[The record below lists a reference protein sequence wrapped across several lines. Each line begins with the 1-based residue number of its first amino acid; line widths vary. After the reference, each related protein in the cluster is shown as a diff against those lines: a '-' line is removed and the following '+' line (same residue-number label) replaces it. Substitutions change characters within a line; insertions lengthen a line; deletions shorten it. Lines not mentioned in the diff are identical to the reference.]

1 MQRLRKKTFNLIF
14 LSVDIFHNTLARKVV
29 KVWWSKLLFE
39 YVGQATETAV
49 SDCLLFSCYL
59 AIVAVAVV
67 FSKCSSRLAEMV
79 RPYFSVRSTYYSNK
93 SYVFF
98 VTIPRR

>member
-1 MQRLRKKTFNLIF
+1 M
-14 LSVDIFHNTLARKVV
+14 
-29 KVWWSKLLFE
+29 
-39 YVGQATETAV
+39 

-59 AIVAVAVV
+59 AIVAVDVV

-79 RPYFSVRSTYYSNK
+79 RPYFIVRSTYYSNK